1 MTSNCFKKKADRK
14 SGGQNIR
21 DTFIRMEDK
30 ANHVKLLINYF
41 TWRQT
46 LLQFTERVEDNVN
59 SEVWGTRTR
68 WITHVTFPSFGSVSE
83 KLIIER

>member
-14 SGGQNIR
+14 SDGQNIR

-46 LLQFTERVEDNVN
+46 LLQLTKRVENNVN

-68 WITHVTFPSFGSVSE
+68 WITHVNFPSLGSVSE
-83 KLIIER
+83 KLIIKR